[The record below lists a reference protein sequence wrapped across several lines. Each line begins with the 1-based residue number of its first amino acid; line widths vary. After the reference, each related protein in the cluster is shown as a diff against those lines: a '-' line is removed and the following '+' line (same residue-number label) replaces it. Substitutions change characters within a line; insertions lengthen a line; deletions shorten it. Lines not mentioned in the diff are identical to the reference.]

1 MKRKTIRKKEDNLR
15 KELKQHSSQK
25 SKKKPKYEGN
35 FGTVISTGSTLL
47 DLAISGGR
55 VRGGG
60 MPTGIMVVAYGPSS
74 TGKTVMACEFAG
86 AVQRLGGEIDYGDS
100 EGRLNKKF
108 AEMFDLDM
116 NTINYSQ
123 PEVIPDAFKELCNS
137 KKKEDEDVLHA
148 YIVDSLA
155 ALSTTLEM
163 ENEEGDKMGG
173 RRAKEFSMY
182 LRKSK
187 LKIAK
192 KNKILFCT
200 NQIRENMDGG
210 AWSRK
215 DVNPGGKAIEFYASL
230 ILRFTKFQ
238 KIKKQVTIR
247 GEKVKRSIGING
259 IIEVD
264 KSSIWKPHREAP
276 ITILFDYGI
285 DDIRENL
292 EFCKKYSSSNEF
304 QVGDVNLGK
313 TINKAIQ
320 EVEEQGLEKKLKE
333 QTIDLWEEIES
344 KFEENRKP
352 KKR

>member
-1 MKRKTIRKKEDNLR
+1 MTKKSENLGKQLKEHSKTPVNKKTG
-15 KELKQHSSQK
+15 
-25 SKKKPKYEGN
+25 YEGN
-35 FGTVISTGSTLL
+35 AGTIISTGSTLL

-55 VRGGG
+55 IRGGG
-60 MPTGIMVVAYGPSS
+60 IPTGIMVVGYGPSS
-74 TGKTVMACEFAG
+74 TGKTIMACEFAG
-86 AVQRLGGEIDYGDS
+86 DVQRKGGKISYKDS
-100 EGRLNKKF
+100 EGRLNKEF
-108 AEMFDLDM
+108 AEIFDL
-116 NTINYSQ
+116 NINEINYSQ
-123 PEVIPDAFKELCNS
+123 PEVIPDAFKDLFNP
-137 KKKEDEDVLHA
+137 KKKDDSKVLHA

-187 LKIAK
+187 LAIAK
-192 KNKILFCT
+192 ANTILFCT

-210 AWSRK
+210 AWARK
-215 DVNPGGKAIEFYASL
+215 DVNPGGKAIEFYSSL

-238 KIKKQVTIR
+238 KIKKQITVK
-247 GEKVKRSIGING
+247 GEKVKRAIGING

-292 EFCKKYSSSNEF
+292 EFCKKYSDSDDYF
-304 QVGDVNLGK
+304 VGGTMLGK
-313 TINKAIQ
+313 KINKAI
-320 EVEEQGLEKKLKE
+320 ETVEDSGLESKLKE

-344 KFEENRKP
+344 KFEEKRKP